1 MSDIDRVIARI
12 EKMRSAADPQSP
24 QVKQAL
30 VRIGTVL
37 EAQMKLNIRRNK
49 MIDHGG
55 LLNSIKYYV
64 SQSGNSAFVSV
75 GSYGIKYAAI
85 NEFGGEMSHAQVA
98 AMFANIRK
106 TKGNQKQRGRLGGKV
121 VTVFKGKE
129 GGGFWRARPFIRPA
143 LKTHSSFIIDTIR
156 RLGKSE

>member
-37 EAQMKLNIRRNK
+37 EAQMKLNARRQKIVRN
-49 MIDHGG
+49 GG
-55 LLNSIKYYV
+55 LLDSIKYFV
-64 SQSGNSAFVSV
+64 TQSGSAAFVRV
-75 GSYGIKYAAI
+75 GSFGIDYAAI
-85 NEFGGEMSHAQVA
+85 NEFGGKMSHAQVG
-98 AMFANIRK
+98 AMFRALRTEGKLNKSRK
-106 TKGNQKQRGRLGGKV
+106 GGAGKGV
-121 VTVFKGKE
+121 VTRNDQGEF
-129 GGGFWRARPFIRPA
+129 FWRARPFIRPA